1 MKNINAMKN
10 INSFIKSH
18 CGFGGISSVSRR
30 YLVLL
35 TALLSLGVGNAWGD
49 DPNTSHTINNPHF
62 YYYNSADWANCM
74 VLYGRGWDN
83 ANWTDGYNLDPVT
96 GTKLYYA
103 KIAVNWNNTYNQIAV
118 LNAEKSGNNWKGE
131 GNAIESR
138 WSYATDHTDNVVWNY
153 DLVSPKIFLWD
164 GKSASS
170 ITWISD
176 SESDYTKLNHSQT
189 VYKYTSTDNG
199 SSYSAASVNSGT
211 VTISAYKMT
220 GNGTASNTSNSATI
234 NTAAT
239 TSASKD
245 AAYTGEVT
253 LTASANTG
261 YTFVGWFDVASGG
274 SVLSTSAE
282 YTYNAPN
289 STKSIYA
296 RFQRDTYTI
305 TYNNMTGATNHVSNP
320 SNYNVA
326 SGAITLQA
334 PTKTGYIFEG
344 WYSNSE
350 LTTPA
355 TTIAAGST
363 GNKVFYAKWTAITVS
378 ATVSPS
384 SGVEG
389 ANNLTF
395 SISSNVPTNSGYY
408 VAVYNFGESDYSSGY
423 INGDKVFSA
432 NPTSYTC
439 TTPSLSTGTVYTR
452 VIIIK
457 DAVVQAT
464 SDKIAFTVAS
474 ASDPSWSMYNDAT
487 KLGDFTNN
495 GDGSHSLVV
504 TIPAGGYSLL
514 HYNNDQGFVGA
525 TGAESLTTERSLVN
539 NNGRIAWQDG
549 AGTFRITIRKDGSTW
564 KIKAVKVYTVTYDDN
579 GATSGSVPTDAN
591 YYTSGSTVTVKTNS
605 GSLAKTGYT
614 FGGWNTNTLG
624 TGTNYTAGTGTFS
637 ITEDKILYAK
647 WNETIHTVT
656 VDRNNTTLGTVNTT
670 SVNAGASTASSTI
683 TATPVSGATFTG
695 WTIPSGVTLASGT
708 ESSQSITIYATADKT
723 ITANFSETTYTVNV
737 ALAVAAQSNGTTSP
751 NGDTQVGAITPVQIT
766 APTPKTGYLSTGRW
780 TTTGGVTVA
789 TPTANPTTI
798 TATSNGT
805 VSWTFDEDLTTIW
818 YLTGSFNEWSATA
831 NKFTKKTGES
841 TGNVA
846 YTTIDLAANTT
857 YTFGVNDGTT
867 YYSNNNTT
875 DAPAYYIKGTVED
888 WTFVSGLDYGV
899 NCGMVSTLA
908 GTYTFKIDFSGSNP
922 KVSVYY
928 PEIYAISG
936 SFNSWT
942 ESNNLEFTGN
952 DGSYSVSIDG
962 SATNYEFKVLD
973 NAVWYG
979 ASKTFTGT
987 ESNVSVTSGGA
998 NINLTADVYP
1008 SGTYNFAYNKSTH
1021 KLGVTYP
1028 TSYVVNYGMRTGG
1041 STVTAKIDNTTA
1053 FDSGT
1058 KIAPSTSVTFS
1069 QTAATGYTFE
1079 GWYNAASGGSK
1090 LSSEASYTT
1099 TISAATTVYAN
1110 YTENTY
1116 NVATYNNGNGNTS
1129 PEYASAGIVT
1139 APSFTAT
1146 PATGYYF
1153 IGWEEKD
1160 GSVLTINSPT
1170 ELTTTVNA
1178 SNAGTLQA
1186 NFTQQWAIVGTE
1198 EIGGWEDFTK
1208 VLDTYEVVATKDKG
1222 YIDITLE
1229 PNKTYLL
1236 KVYDKK
1242 NDAWYG
1248 YASGDNDENQIH
1260 YAVGDV
1266 EKAVTN
1272 ATGNRDLYLNTGAQ
1286 GTYHFK
1292 WNLTDK
1298 KLAIEYPTSRFFTI
1312 GKNIDEA
1319 GTVTAVDGQNYPIT
1333 TGQAIRDNGS
1343 ITFTITTVNTGYE
1356 FSGWYSNEA
1365 CTTPYT
1371 HNGSTIV
1378 INESAKTL
1386 QLTNVTAELT
1396 KVYAK
1401 FTPKTYPITLTQ
1413 TGAKTEGST
1422 SATATYNAVLP
1433 AITKPTPADGYAFM
1447 GYFTAADGAGT
1458 QFTDNNGAWIAGIE
1472 NYTDANKKWIQ
1483 DDGITLYAYFKQAEI
1498 TNLTLSSGI
1507 VAPGASVTATPTIAP
1522 SPEAGSTILCWKIL
1536 RSNGNLLTKEGFTP
1550 GEGNSVSFNAPAT
1563 GGTYKVVCV
1572 LHTGS
1577 SCDGGT
1583 ELDTKEVD
1591 LVVASAHSVT
1601 IRYQDS
1607 DGRTLAPSQEIAG
1620 RPLDWTEE
1628 TITPAAITG
1637 YSFARWDAG
1646 DGVIIS
1652 TDKSAE
1658 VSTTTT
1664 AAIYMKANYDG
1675 TLTAVYSKKNV
1686 IYFNNTLGW
1695 SDVWVYFYTNNKY
1708 WADNFGTGAYKGKYF
1723 DSTYPYNGMMHGHMT
1738 QIEGTNIWYFDYTA
1752 AGYGTYENI
1761 AFANMDK
1768 SNSGTDNTS
1777 NNDLGFFSNTTS
1789 DPIQVV
1795 RRGDHK
1801 ASLPMF
1807 VPLAGQPKT
1816 KLNNDKAEY
1825 SNQGYWMNY
1834 PENTGYTLKI
1844 YNGTGGSE
1852 ATLQSIPFEFTANKT
1867 LPMELTVELDASRT
1881 YGFEIYRADGQYLG
1895 ISGTTF
1901 KKGDSG
1907 DEGETVRATETSGR
1921 TGLKTSVA
1929 GDYIFKLNFGKNSD
1943 SYKYLLGV
1951 HYPIATN
1958 DYRIVYTE
1966 TGETLWSGNT
1976 KPANWYHPSRAIEK
1990 KEGAEDIVSF
2000 YVKKDAASM
2009 KFQYAKAINAETGVV
2024 TWEDVAGGT
2033 IDLSDITSSGVYNFT
2048 TTQTDGSISVTNIA
2062 AYTGNYYIRTD
2073 LAGTT
2078 GWDNYR
2084 APDHQMTYTEFSKD
2098 RSTNKFGE
2106 LYTHYYMKWCERG
2119 KNIKFVIAN
2128 DYSSCISDT
2137 LESDITDLG
2146 NMTSP
2151 GWLNSDEAADPVNDK
2166 FSANIRFMY
2175 DERTNKIT
2183 RAYMSSSTNTSRKF
2197 LVLKGNAAFWNSN
2210 GTALSGSGE
2219 SSDAG
2224 TNNWEAIFKDNE
2236 NWIYEREI
2244 KVTPGTLFK
2253 LYACYAQNEV
2263 SENGAQHFRGTY
2275 ADGAFTKDESAVELI
2290 GGTGGT
2296 CNARLIYDFKTN
2308 RLIAAYLPDGSE
2320 IDGTKDIDADLM
2332 IIREHQEAGQQLT
2345 FKDDE
2350 AKLTDVYT
2358 VYGVMRFNRWILN
2371 NRANPTDHAKDH
2383 SDTDAHISEHH
2394 PLLAAG
2400 SQKSASERNLYWISF
2415 PFDVNLSEVF
2425 GFGTYGTH
2433 WVMMRYNGEER
2444 AKQGFWAESEG
2455 FWEYIWDR
2463 NGVVL
2468 KGGMGYVLALDL
2480 DLMQATDRTF
2490 WSNDIQQVELYFPS
2504 TSNAGTIKQTTAT
2517 VEVPEYKCTID
2528 RTGNNGSDIN
2538 KNRTKVDSDWNIIG
2552 VPSYANYGTALT
2564 DEGGTV
2570 TWKDNS
2576 ALNWTNDLPFLYEWN
2591 ANDNTYTVQS
2601 GSTYPFKA
2609 MHAYYVQYHGTLTW
2623 SLASATPSSS
2633 IVARR
2638 TYANAPQSEEFRL
2651 EILRNDKKEDQT
2663 FVKLSNDEEVSAN
2676 FVVGEDLTKEKNANK
2691 ANIYTIVENYL
2702 PIAGNT
2708 LPMSDQ
2714 TTVVPLGVTTNSTG
2728 EYTFAMPDGTSGVGV
2743 TLIDNVENTRTNLSA
2758 LDYTVTLTAGEYTN
2772 RFFLE
2777 ISPVQNTPTDIE
2789 AVSGQP
2795 SEVRK
2800 VMIDGILYIVRD
2812 LKR

>member
-1 MKNINAMKN
+1 MKN
-10 INSFIKSH
+10 INSFIKSN

-30 YLVLL
+30 YFVLL
-35 TALLSLGVGNAWGD
+35 TTLLSLGVGNALADTNIAFSGGNIYFADTYNVHKGATQLAGRKSNCSNGD
-49 DPNTSHTINNPHF
+49 WYTAVT
-62 YYYNSADWANCM
+62 
-74 VLYGRGWDN
+74 
-83 ANWTDGYNLDPVT
+83 NLSNIAH
-96 GTKLYYA
+96 TKLYYTSSLEGSG
-103 KIAVNWNNTYNQIAV
+103 WNNVCWAGWALISN
-118 LNAEKSGNNWKGE
+118 S
-131 GNAIESR
+131 S
-138 WSYATDHTDNVVWNY
+138 
-153 DLVSPKIFLWD
+153 
-164 GKSASS
+164 GKSNTTDELWNDSKSTWYSGFSSYGLNSSSTYVMTVASS
-170 ITWISD
+170 NKGATVTTTY
-176 SESDYTKLNHSQT
+176 ESSGYSALNHSQT

-199 SSYSAASVNSGT
+199 SSYSAQSVNSGT

-234 NTAAT
+234 NTAST

-253 LTASANTG
+253 LTASANAG
-261 YTFVGWFDVASGG
+261 YTFVGWFDAASGG
-274 SVLSTSAE
+274 TPISTSAE

-289 STKSIYA
+289 STKAIYA
-296 RFQRDTYTI
+296 RFKANSYTVTLNTNSGTINSGNVTSYTYGVGATLPTNVTRTGYKFGGWYENSDFSGSAVTSISTTATGNKTYYAEWLQTTVTGTMSPNPATANTTTLFTFNATISNWISGQRFIIINPAGGYLYGPVNITTDNIEWTSGALSYNAGSQTFKLRVCSASSTDPVIDDYVINLTVSAATYSVSVGVSPSGYGTVSPTSASATPDSWSGDIIATPNAGYQFVNWTSSGGGITINNTTNATTQIKATGSGGTLTANFSAATYRVTLNDQSATSAGTKYVDATYKSTTLSTI
-305 TYNNMTGATNHVSNP
+305 TT
-320 SNYNVA
+320 
-326 SGAITLQA
+326 
-334 PTKTGYIFEG
+334 PTKTNYTFGGYYTETDGGGTQIIDANG
-344 WYSNSE
+344 NWLASK
-350 LTTPA
+350 
-355 TTIAAGST
+355 T
-363 GNKVFYAKWTAITVS
+363 GYTDSDKKSLVTEAKTLYAKWTETKYAVTVRVSNPTAAAGTISCS
-378 ATVSPS
+378 ATGWSPS
-384 SGVEG
+384 NNGTAQIGNVTNVTITTG
-389 ANNLTF
+389 AA
-395 SISSNVPTNSGYY
+395 NSGYTW
-408 VAVYNFGESDYSSGY
+408 G
-423 INGDKVFSA
+423 
-432 NPTSYTC
+432 
-439 TTPSLSTGTVYTR
+439 
-452 VIIIK
+452 
-457 DAVVQAT
+457 
-464 SDKIAFTVAS
+464 
-474 ASDPSWSMYNDAT
+474 SWV
-487 KLGDFTNN
+487 L
-495 GDGSHSLVV
+495 
-504 TIPAGGYSLL
+504 
-514 HYNNDQGFVGA
+514 
-525 TGAESLTTERSLVN
+525 
-539 NNGRIAWQDG
+539 
-549 AGTFRITIRKDGSTW
+549 
-564 KIKAVKVYTVTYDDN
+564 
-579 GATSGSVPTDAN
+579 
-591 YYTSGSTVTVKTNS
+591 
-605 GSLAKTGYT
+605 
-614 FGGWNTNTLG
+614 
-624 TGTNYTAGTGTFS
+624 
-637 ITEDKILYAK
+637 
-647 WNETIHTVT
+647 
-656 VDRNNTTLGTVNTT
+656 
-670 SVNAGASTASSTI
+670 
-683 TATPVSGATFTG
+683 
-695 WTIPSGVTLASGT
+695 
-708 ESSQSITIYATADKT
+708 
-723 ITANFSETTYTVNV
+723 
-737 ALAVAAQSNGTTSP
+737 
-751 NGDTQVGAITPVQIT
+751 
-766 APTPKTGYLSTGRW
+766 
-780 TTTGGVTVA
+780 TGGVTLVSGELTDASITVKA
-789 TPTANPTTI
+789 TAAG
-798 TATSNGT
+798 TATYT
-805 VSWTFDEDLTTIW
+805 YAEDLTTAW
-818 YLTGSFNEWSATA
+818 ELRGSFVDDFGTA
-831 NKFTKKTGES
+831 YNFTKKTGES
-841 TGNVA
+841 TGTVA
-846 YTTIDLAANTT
+846 YTTVILAKNTT
-857 YTFGVNDGTT
+857 YRFKVKSGETWYGNDNSADDG
-867 YYSNNNTT
+867 
-875 DAPAYYIKGTVED
+875 AYYIKGNVEN
-888 WTFVSGLDYGV
+888 WTFTTDAGDCY
-899 NCGMVSTLA
+899 MTTTLA

-1008 SGTYNFAYNKSTH
+1008 SGTYNFTYNKSTH

-1208 VLDTYEVVATKDKG
+1208 VLDTYEVVETKDKG
-1222 YIDITLE
+1222 YIDIILE

-1298 KLAIEYPTSRFFTI
+1298 KLAIEYPTSRFITI

-1343 ITFTITTVNTGYE
+1343 ITFTIATVNTGYE

-1386 QLTNVTAELT
+1386 QLTNVTADLT
-1396 KVYAK
+1396 TVYAK
-1401 FTPKTYPITLTQ
+1401 FTPKTYTITLTQ
-1413 TGAKTEGST
+1413 TGAKTTGT
-1422 SATATYNAVLP
+1422 ASATAIYNAVLP

-1458 QFTDNNGAWIAGIE
+1458 QFTDNNGAWIANITD
-1472 NYTDANKKWIQ
+1472 YTDADKKWIQ

-1522 SPEAGSTILCWKIL
+1522 SPEEGSTILCWKIL
-1536 RSNGNLLTKEGFTP
+1536 RSNGNLLTTEGFTP
-1550 GEGNSVSFNAPAT
+1550 QSGNSVSFNAPAI

-1572 LHTGS
+1572 LRTGS

-1591 LVVASAHSVT
+1591 LVVASAHTVT

-1620 RPLDWTEE
+1620 RPLEWTEE
-1628 TITPAAITG
+1628 AITPAEITG
-1637 YSFARWDAG
+1637 YTFTQWNAG

-1652 TDKSAE
+1652 TNKSAE

-1664 AAIYMKANYDG
+1664 ATIYMKANYDG
-1675 TLTAVYSKKNV
+1675 TLTAVYNKKNM

-1695 SDVWVYFYTNNKY
+1695 DDVWVYFYTNNKY

-1752 AGYGTYENI
+1752 AGYDTYENI

-1777 NNDLGFFSNTTS
+1777 NNNLGFFSNTPS

-1795 RRGDHK
+1795 RRGDHN

-1816 KLNNDKAEY
+1816 KLNNNKAEY

-2033 IDLSDITSSGVYNFT
+2033 IDLSGITSSGVYNFT

-2151 GWLNSDEAADPVNDK
+2151 GWLNSDGAADPVNDK

-2275 ADGAFTKDESAVELI
+2275 ANGAFTKDESAVELI

-2383 SDTDAHISEHH
+2383 SDTDAHISEYH

-2490 WSNDIQQVELYFPS
+2490 WSNEIQQVELYFPS
-2504 TSNAGTIKQTTAT
+2504 VSPAGTIKQTTAT
-2517 VEVPEYKCTID
+2517 VEVPAYQCTID
-2528 RTGNNGSDIN
+2528 RTGNNGPDIN

-2552 VPSYANYGTALT
+2552 VPSYANYGTSLT
-2564 DEGGTV
+2564 DGGGTV

-2576 ALNWTNDLPFLYEWN
+2576 SLNWTQDLPFLYEWN
-2591 ANDNTYTVQS
+2591 ANDNSYTVQS
-2601 GSTYPFKA
+2601 GTSYPFKA
-2609 MHAYYVQYHGTLTW
+2609 MHAYYVQYHGTLNW
-2623 SLASATPSSS
+2623 SLASATPSP

-2638 TYANAPQSEEFRL
+2638 TYSDKPQSEEFRL
-2651 EILRNDKKEDQT
+2651 EILRNDKMEDQT

-2676 FVVGEDLTKEKNANK
+2676 FVFGEDLAKEKNANK
-2691 ANIYTIVENYL
+2691 ANIYTLVENYI
-2702 PIAGNT
+2702 PVAGNT

-2714 TTVVPLGVTTNSTG
+2714 TTVIPIGANIRADG

-2743 TLIDNVENTRTNLSA
+2743 TLIDNVANTRTNLSA
-2758 LDYTVTLTAGEYTN
+2758 LDYTVTLSEGEYTN

-2812 LKR
+2812 GKMYDARGARVE